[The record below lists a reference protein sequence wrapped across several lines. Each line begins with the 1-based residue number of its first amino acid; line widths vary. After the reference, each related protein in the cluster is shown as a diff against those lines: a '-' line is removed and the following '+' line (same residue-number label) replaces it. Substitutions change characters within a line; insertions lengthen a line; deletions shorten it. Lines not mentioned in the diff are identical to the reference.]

1 MNFRKIAQRRQINR
15 VEPVWG
21 RMRIRKHEL
30 TASNKSGRSDKN
42 QQIATLPLSI
52 NCLTK
57 EQRMNEENISHQRL
71 DRRANPLWENYE
83 ALIEQ
88 AVLFQDVYCVH
99 DLNPKME
106 KALFI
111 SAIKENKIFL
121 SEGYSLRYLIDK
133 DIESAWNKFY
143 GEAA

>member
-30 TASNKSGRSDKN
+30 TASNNMGGVTR
-42 QQIATLPLSI
+42 T
-52 NCLTK
+52 NCHPTTFHQLLKK
-57 EQRMNEENISHQRL
+57 EQRMNEENIARF
-71 DRRANPLWENYE
+71 NPLWENYE

-99 DLNPKME
+99 DLNPEME

-121 SEGYSLRYLIDK
+121 SGGYSLRYLIDK
-133 DIESAWNKFY
+133 DIESTWNKFY

>member
-1 MNFRKIAQRRQINR
+1 MNFGKLTQKRLRNR

-30 TASNKSGRSDKN
+30 TASNNMGGVTN
-42 QQIATLPLSI
+42 E
-52 NCLTK
+52 NCHPTTFHKLLIK
-57 EQRMNEENISHQRL
+57 EQRMNKENISHQRL
-71 DRRANPLWENYE
+71 DMRVNPLWNDYD

-88 AVLFQDVYCVH
+88 AVLYQDVYCVQ
-99 DLNPKME
+99 DLNPEME

-133 DIESAWNKFY
+133 DIESTWNKFY
-143 GEAA
+143 GEAAQ